1 MFYMAYNENIL
12 TTKGLVMKEHTN
24 LLNKKV
30 LDLTV
35 KEVMG
40 LTAATP
46 FIMFGG
52 AFAAMAIVGVANTK
66 FIGVRKNR
74 KNKIENEK

>member
-30 LDLTV
+30 PDLTI

-40 LTAATP
+40 LIVAMP

-52 AFAAMAIVGVANTK
+52 AFTAMTIVGVSNTK
-66 FIGVRKNR
+66 FTGVRKNR